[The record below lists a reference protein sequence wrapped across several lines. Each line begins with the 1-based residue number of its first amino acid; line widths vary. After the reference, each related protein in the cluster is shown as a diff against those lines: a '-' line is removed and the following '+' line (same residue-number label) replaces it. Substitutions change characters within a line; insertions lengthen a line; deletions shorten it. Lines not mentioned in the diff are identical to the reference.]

1 MSSTTKSANRP
12 TLISLF
18 NFLLN
23 RIQQRR
29 NKIYDYTQYVSGRDY
44 VFEVGED
51 LTKAYMTAQGRGI
64 KVGDR
69 ILIQKSDAFGGR
81 SDRIYHYD
89 VEMIDY
95 YSNPPDM
102 WMASLIKIKVEEPK

>member
-1 MSSTTKSANRP
+1 MSSITKSATHP

-23 RIQQRR
+23 RIKQRR
-29 NKIYDYTQYVSGRDY
+29 NKIYDYTQYLSGRDY
-44 VFEVGED
+44 VFEVSED
-51 LTKAYMTAQGRGI
+51 LTKAYMTAHGKKI

-69 ILIQKSDAFGGR
+69 ILIQKG
-81 SDRIYHYD
+81 DRIYHYD
-89 VEMIDY
+89 VEVIDY

-102 WMASLIKIKVEEPK
+102 WMACLIQIKIDEQK

>member
-1 MSSTTKSANRP
+1 MSSTTKSATPP

-44 VFEVGED
+44 VFEVSED
-51 LTKAYMTAQGRGI
+51 LAKAYMTAQGRGI
-64 KVGDR
+64 KAGDR
-69 ILIQKSDAFGGR
+69 ILIQKSD
-81 SDRIYHYD
+81 RIYHYD
-89 VEMIDY
+89 VEVIDY

-102 WMASLIKIKVEEPK
+102 WMACLIKIKIDESE